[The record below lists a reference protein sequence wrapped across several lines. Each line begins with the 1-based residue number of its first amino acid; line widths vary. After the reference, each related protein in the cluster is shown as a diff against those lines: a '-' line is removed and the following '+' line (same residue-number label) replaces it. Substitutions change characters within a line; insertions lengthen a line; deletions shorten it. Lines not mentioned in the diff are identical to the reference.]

1 MNRLKMP
8 QLRCIFTIATLQ
20 DRDIQALFVTYLAQ
34 TLGPKVGL
42 ERTDHYA
49 TQYNLRT
56 GLNFEL
62 RASLS
67 EWVLDSKGISP
78 SYFTPVESR
87 VT

>member
-1 MNRLKMP
+1 M
-8 QLRCIFTIATLQ
+8 FAIATLQ

-49 TQYNLRT
+49 TQYNLGT
-56 GLNFEL
+56 GLTFEL

-67 EWVLDSKGISP
+67 GWVLDSKGIYP
-78 SYFTPVESR
+78 PYFTPVESR
-87 VT
+87 VS